1 MPTARRIC
9 RVTCVDVWDRVGEA
23 QPESPETCV
32 KARGALGCVDF
43 DTSMDSPPPALTV
56 SPATAPSNSGDKALI
71 ILCHLSAF
79 LGVGFILPLIVYLIK
94 KDEPG
99 PAAAH
104 AREVLNF
111 HLSLLLYAVC
121 AIPLVFVVV
130 GVPLLMLIALAS
142 FVCAIVAAVKA
153 SDGVL
158 YRYPCSIRFIS

>member
-1 MPTARRIC
+1 M
-9 RVTCVDVWDRVGEA
+9 
-23 QPESPETCV
+23 

-56 SPATAPSNSGDKALI
+56 SPAAAPSNSGDKALI